1 MPVCR
6 EMNSEAGTRPPKQN
20 STRLQLTVSVIS
32 WNMNK
37 LSSAQT
43 SLRFQRDNQIN
54 LQSLYWKEQFWLF
67 YFTPKYILHRRY
79 RLRRKNDK
87 TTVLQVSDK
96 INCSLIEKVI
106 QNRIRSAVYTGIQR
120 CARIEIDYF
129 TTLTLQ
135 PTLLHNPKE
144 REREKGDPCALWDS
158 RTTIGGQRYSSSL
171 Q

>member
-79 RLRRKNDK
+79 RLRRENDK

-106 QNRIRSAVYTGIQR
+106 QKSNSI
-120 CARIEIDYF
+120 
-129 TTLTLQ
+129 
-135 PTLLHNPKE
+135 
-144 REREKGDPCALWDS
+144 
-158 RTTIGGQRYSSSL
+158 SSL
-171 Q
+171 HWNTTMCENWDRLFHDTDLTTNTSPQPKGKRTSKGRSMCIMGQ